1 MKTFKLI
8 LKNVVFSLSSLLLC
22 ALALVVLLGFLA
34 YDGGGSF
41 YETFG
46 SNFASY
52 LVLAVALALYC
63 ALSFFGIEKWRIH
76 GCAYSASL
84 FIGFIL
90 CIPIA
95 RITFEN
101 LFSGLYLIRDGKGP
115 VRGEITGSSFAAENA
130 AAIAQCAVTI
140 RTGHA
145 AVQRYFIYFLSKL
158 LF

>member
-101 LFSGLYLIRDGKGP
+101 LFSGSVCFGAVVSVIGIGVLAISTALSVFLFLKRHYRII
-115 VRGEITGSSFAAENA
+115 EQENA
-130 AAIAQCAVTI
+130 
-140 RTGHA
+140 
-145 AVQRYFIYFLSKL
+145 
-158 LF
+158 